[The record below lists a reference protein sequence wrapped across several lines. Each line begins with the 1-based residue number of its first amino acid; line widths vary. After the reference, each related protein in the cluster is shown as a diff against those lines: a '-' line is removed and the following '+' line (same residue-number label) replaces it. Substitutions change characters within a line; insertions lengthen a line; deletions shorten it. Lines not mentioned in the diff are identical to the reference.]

1 MLPEI
6 KNPEDWYTVDL
17 MLKNLVRSMPEF
29 RHDYTK
35 LVNNIQ
41 IKINELSKIDIEI
54 RRKSSAGYE
63 QKRTEKLREIND
75 AIRLFSKYHLL
86 ASLSKR

>member
-29 RHDYTK
+29 RHDYNK

-41 IKINELSKIDIEI
+41 IKINELSKIDIELRNRYSI
-54 RRKSSAGYE
+54 TYK

>member
-6 KNPEDWYTVDL
+6 KNPEDWYTVDT
-17 MLKNLVRSMPEF
+17 MLKNMVRSMPEF
-29 RHDYTK
+29 RHDYNK

-41 IKINELSKIDIEI
+41 TKINELGKIDIEI
-54 RRKSSAGYE
+54 RRKNSAGYE

-75 AIRLFSKYHLL
+75 SIRLFSKYHLL

>member
-17 MLKNLVRSMPEF
+17 MLKNMVRSMPEF
-29 RHDYTK
+29 RHDYNK

-41 IKINELSKIDIEI
+41 KKINELSKIDIEI

-63 QKRTEKLREIND
+63 QKRIEKLREIND
-75 AIRLFSKYHLL
+75 AIRIFSKYHLL

>member
-17 MLKNLVRSMPEF
+17 MLKNMVRSMPEF
-29 RHDYTK
+29 RHDYNK

-41 IKINELSKIDIEI
+41 TKINELSKIDIEI

-63 QKRTEKLREIND
+63 QKRTVKLCEIND
-75 AIRLFSKYHLL
+75 AIRLFSKFHLL

>member
-6 KNPEDWYTVDL
+6 NNPEDWYTVDL
-17 MLKNLVRSMPEF
+17 MLKNMVRSMTEF
-29 RHDYTK
+29 RHDYNK
-35 LVNNIQ
+35 LVNTIQ
-41 IKINELSKIDIEI
+41 TKINELSKIDIEI

-75 AIRLFSKYHLL
+75 SIRLFSKFHLL

>member
-6 KNPEDWYTVDL
+6 KNPEDWYKVDI
-17 MLKNLVRSMPEF
+17 MLKNLLHTMPEF
-29 RHDYTK
+29 RHDYNK
-35 LVNNIQ
+35 LVNTIQ
-41 IKINELSKIDIEI
+41 TKINELSKIDIEI

-63 QKRTEKLREIND
+63 QKRIEKLREIND
-75 AIRLFSKYHLL
+75 TIRMFSKYHLL

>member
-17 MLKNLVRSMPEF
+17 MLKNMVRSMPEF
-29 RHDYTK
+29 RHDYNK
-35 LVNNIQ
+35 LVNTIQ
-41 IKINELSKIDIEI
+41 TKINELSKIDIEI
-54 RRKSSAGYE
+54 RRKSSVGYE
-63 QKRTEKLREIND
+63 QKRIEKLREIND
-75 AIRLFSKYHLL
+75 TIRMFSKYHLL

>member
-17 MLKNLVRSMPEF
+17 MLKNMVRSMPEF
-29 RHDYTK
+29 RHDYNK

-41 IKINELSKIDIEI
+41 TKINELSKIDIEI

-75 AIRLFSKYHLL
+75 AIRLFSKFHLL